1 MVNIAN
7 LSGIDLE
14 MVISDSYDN
23 GLTIRETAYNI
34 GLPVETIREFSK
46 SIGIDWSGTETIDK
60 QSINKTISNYNTE
73 IDALKYREL
82 KTYGFND
89 KLNNFNY

>member
-1 MVNIAN
+1 MANIAN
-7 LSGIDLE
+7 LSDVDLE

-34 GLPVETIREFSK
+34 GLPVETVREFSK

-60 QSINKTISNYNTE
+60 RYM
-73 IDALKYREL
+73 DFALKWHNVCLEVM
-82 KTYGFND
+82 G
-89 KLNNFNY
+89 

>member
-1 MVNIAN
+1 MTNITN
-7 LSGIDLE
+7 LSGVDLE
-14 MVISDSYDN
+14 IAISDSYDN

-60 QSINKTISNYNTE
+60 RYM
-73 IDALKYREL
+73 DFALKWHNVCLEVMS
-82 KTYGFND
+82 
-89 KLNNFNY
+89 